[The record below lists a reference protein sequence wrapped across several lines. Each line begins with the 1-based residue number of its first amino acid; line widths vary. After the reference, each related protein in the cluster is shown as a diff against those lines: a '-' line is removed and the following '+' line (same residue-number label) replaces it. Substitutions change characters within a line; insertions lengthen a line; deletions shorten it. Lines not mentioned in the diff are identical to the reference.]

1 MQILNKKL
9 YKKYNNNGWVKIENL
24 LSRKDVSK
32 INHKINEFIEK
43 KFNFPFQDITT
54 LYYDVVTIVANAIL
68 WTVFFLN

>member
-43 KFNFPFQDITT
+43 KFKKFSGRDINFTGNQK
-54 LYYDVVTIVANAIL
+54 
-68 WTVFFLN
+68 TVPGRE